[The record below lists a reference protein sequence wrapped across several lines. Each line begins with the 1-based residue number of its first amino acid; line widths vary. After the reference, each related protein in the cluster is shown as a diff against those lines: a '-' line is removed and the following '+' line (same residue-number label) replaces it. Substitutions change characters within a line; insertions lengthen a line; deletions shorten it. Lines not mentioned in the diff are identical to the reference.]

1 MAGDDEAKWL
11 INDGPR
17 NERKRLSAQYD
28 HRVKAAK
35 LLKDLRRRA
44 GLTQAEVARRVGIP
58 STVVSAY
65 ERGRREPSFDVVR
78 RLVGAMGF
86 AIHVD
91 GRLDPA
97 VQARKL
103 ADVLLLAEQLPYH
116 PKPLATA
123 RLR

>member
-1 MAGDDEAKWL
+1 MEA
-11 INDGPR
+11 
-17 NERKRLSAQYD
+17 S
-28 HRVKAAK
+28 K
-35 LLKDLRRRA
+35 LLKDLRVRA

-65 ERGRREPSFDVVR
+65 ERGRREPSFEVVR

-91 GRLDPA
+91 GRLDPE

-103 ADVLLLAEQLPYH
+103 ADVLQLAEQLPYH